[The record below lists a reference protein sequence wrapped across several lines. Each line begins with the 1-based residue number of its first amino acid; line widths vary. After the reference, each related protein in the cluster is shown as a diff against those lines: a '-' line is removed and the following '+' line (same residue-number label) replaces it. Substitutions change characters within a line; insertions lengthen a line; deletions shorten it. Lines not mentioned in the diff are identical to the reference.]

1 MCYIDKSIKQITIF
15 DRCRDYD
22 GKVTPEEVAA
32 AAMYLK
38 DTLGN
43 EGVQE
48 LISNL
53 SKDTG
58 QLVLAKTFFL
68 VSYLILSY
76 TLNPALFALQMEKYS
91 LKTL

>member
-1 MCYIDKSIKQITIF
+1 LHAVLLY
-15 DRCRDYD
+15 RDYD
-22 GKVTPEEVAA
+22 GKVTPEELAA

-38 DTLGN
+38 DTLGK

-58 QLVLAKTFFL
+58 HFSILFEVLCC
-68 VSYLILSY
+68 
-76 TLNPALFALQMEKYS
+76 LNAVF
-91 LKTL
+91 

>member
-1 MCYIDKSIKQITIF
+1 MDITVSLPLHNDHSVEYLYTVDSKINTIY
-15 DRCRDYD
+15 DPCRDYD

-38 DTLGN
+38 DTLGK

-53 SKDTG
+53 SKDSG
-58 QLVLAKTFFL
+58 
-68 VSYLILSY
+68 
-76 TLNPALFALQMEKYS
+76 
-91 LKTL
+91 

>member
-1 MCYIDKSIKQITIF
+1 MLICNCADPNSVCNDLHVVLLY
-15 DRCRDYD
+15 RDYD
-22 GKVTPEEVAA
+22 GKVTPEELAA

-38 DTLGN
+38 DTLGK

-58 QLVLAKTFFL
+58 YFPILLK
-68 VSYLILSY
+68 ILS
-76 TLNPALFALQMEKYS
+76 AV
-91 LKTL
+91 

>member
-1 MCYIDKSIKQITIF
+1 MYF
-15 DRCRDYD
+15 CRDYD
-22 GKVTPEEVAA
+22 GKVSPEEVAA

-38 DTLGN
+38 DTLDK

-58 QLVLAKTFFL
+58 QSFNHFVQS
-68 VSYLILSY
+68 V
-76 TLNPALFALQMEKYS
+76 M
-91 LKTL
+91 

>member
-1 MCYIDKSIKQITIF
+1 MLYA
-15 DRCRDYD
+15 CRDYD
-22 GKVTPEEVAA
+22 GKVTPEEVAS

-38 DTLGN
+38 DALGK

-58 QLVLAKTFFL
+58 
-68 VSYLILSY
+68 
-76 TLNPALFALQMEKYS
+76 
-91 LKTL
+91 